1 VDKQIRVNSR
11 HSWTK
16 KIRANSRHSWTKKIE
31 AYILSASQKYFSDA
45 QRAMREGFRAALKTA
60 WWMIRLTVAISF
72 GVMLLQYVGVIA
84 LVSEWLTP
92 LFLHVGLQGEA
103 ALVFITGALVNH
115 YAAIAIIETIGF
127 DARSITILA
136 LMCLC
141 AHNLI
146 IETAIQKKTGSS
158 AVRMVVIR
166 LLLALIS
173 AVTLNA
179 ILPDSAADVS
189 VKKIQLV
196 EDNFLVVLT
205 HWAFGALSLSAKMF
219 AIIVAL
225 TVLQRVLAELG
236 VIRRLSR
243 AFRPLLK
250 LLGLPAKTSFLW
262 IVSQTLGLAYGAAV
276 MMEEKESGKVNKR
289 ELDLLNHHIAAS
301 HSNIE
306 DVMLF
311 FSIGASLFWM
321 YALRLA
327 FAVAVVWERRLFGP
341 PLKQKQPPANHASG

>member
-1 VDKQIRVNSR
+1 
-11 HSWTK
+11 
-16 KIRANSRHSWTKKIE
+16 
-31 AYILSASQKYFSDA
+31 LSANQKYFSVA
-45 QRAMREGFRAALKTA
+45 QQAVKDGLRAALKTA
-60 WWMIRLTVAISF
+60 WWMIRLTVIISF
-72 GVMLLQYVGVIA
+72 GVMLLQYFGVIA
-84 LVSEWLTP
+84 LISEWLTP
-92 LFLHVGLQGEA
+92 LFLHIGLQGEA

-115 YAAIAIIETIGF
+115 YAAIAIIDTIGF

-146 IETAIQKKTGSS
+146 IETAVQKKTGSS

-173 AVTLNA
+173 AVALNA
-179 ILPDSAADVS
+179 ILPDSTNDTS
-189 VKKIQLV
+189 MKKIQLV

-205 HWAFGALSLSAKMF
+205 HWAFSTLSLSAKMF
-219 AIIVAL
+219 SIIVVL

-236 VIRRLSR
+236 VIRKISKTL
-243 AFRPLLK
+243 RPLLK
-250 LLGLPAKTSFLW
+250 VFGLPAKTSFLW
-262 IVSQTLGLAYGAAV
+262 IVAQTLGLAYGAAV
-276 MMEEKESGKVNKR
+276 MIEEKNLGKVGKR
-289 ELDLLNHHIAAS
+289 DLDLLNHHIAAS

-321 YALRLA
+321 LALRIV
-327 FAVAVVWERRLFGP
+327 FAIAVVWERRLVGVIF
-341 PLKQKQPPANHASG
+341 KQNQRVL

>member
-1 VDKQIRVNSR
+1 M
-11 HSWTK
+11 
-16 KIRANSRHSWTKKIE
+16 
-31 AYILSASQKYFSDA
+31 SATRQYFSDA
-45 QRAMREGFRAALKTA
+45 QRAMREGLRAALKTA

-173 AVTLNA
+173 AVALNA
-179 ILPDSAADVS
+179 ILPVGSAADTS
-189 VKKIQLV
+189 MKKIQLV

-205 HWAFGALSLSAKMF
+205 YWALGTLALSAKMF
-219 AIIVAL
+219 AIIVVL
-225 TVLQRVLAELG
+225 TVLQRLLAELG

-243 AFRPLLK
+243 VLRPLLR

-276 MMEEKESGKVNKR
+276 MMEEKESGKVSRR
-289 ELDLLNHHIAAS
+289 ELDLLNHHVAAS

-321 YALRLA
+321 YALRLV
-327 FAVAVVWERRLFGP
+327 FAAAVVWERRLFCA
-341 PLKQKQPPANHASG
+341 LHKQKQPPANPAGG

>member
-1 VDKQIRVNSR
+1 
-11 HSWTK
+11 
-16 KIRANSRHSWTKKIE
+16 
-31 AYILSASQKYFSDA
+31 
-45 QRAMREGFRAALKTA
+45 MREGLRAALKTA

-173 AVTLNA
+173 AVALNA
-179 ILPDSAADVS
+179 ILPVGSAADTS
-189 VKKIQLV
+189 MKKIQLV

-205 HWAFGALSLSAKMF
+205 YWALGTLALSAKMF
-219 AIIVAL
+219 AIIVVL
-225 TVLQRVLAELG
+225 TVLQRLLAELG

-243 AFRPLLK
+243 VLRPLLR

-276 MMEEKESGKVNKR
+276 MMEEKESGKVSRR
-289 ELDLLNHHIAAS
+289 ELDLLNHHVAAS

-321 YALRLA
+321 YALRLV
-327 FAVAVVWERRLFGP
+327 FAAAVVWERRLFCA
-341 PLKQKQPPANHASG
+341 LHKQKQPPANPAGG

>member
-1 VDKQIRVNSR
+1 MS
-11 HSWTK
+11 
-16 KIRANSRHSWTKKIE
+16 AN
-31 AYILSASQKYFSDA
+31 QKYFSDV
-45 QRAMREGFRAALKTA
+45 QRATKEGLRSALKTA
-60 WWMIRLTVAISF
+60 WWMLRLTVAISF
-72 GVMLLQYVGVIA
+72 GVMLLQYLGVVVQ
-84 LVSEWLTP
+84 VSAWLTP

-146 IETAIQKKTGSS
+146 IETIIQKKTGSS
-158 AVRMVVIR
+158 AVRMVAIR

-179 ILPDSAADVS
+179 ILPESAADVS
-189 VKKIQLV
+189 VKKVQLV

-205 HWAFGALSLSAKMF
+205 HWALSALSLSAKMF
-219 AIIVAL
+219 AIIVVL

-243 AFRPLLK
+243 VLRPLLK
-250 LLGLPAKTSFLW
+250 VFGLPAKTSFLW
-262 IVSQTLGLAYGAAV
+262 MVSQTLGLAYGAAV

-306 DVMLF
+306 DVMLY

-321 YALRLA
+321 FALRLA
-327 FAVAVVWERRLFGP
+327 FAAAVVWERRLLSGL
-341 PLKQKQPPANHASG
+341 LKQNQPPANAASG

>member
-1 VDKQIRVNSR
+1 
-11 HSWTK
+11 
-16 KIRANSRHSWTKKIE
+16 
-31 AYILSASQKYFSDA
+31 
-45 QRAMREGFRAALKTA
+45 MREGLRAALKTA

-92 LFLHVGLQGEA
+92 LFRHIGLQGEA

-166 LLLALIS
+166 LLFAVIS
-173 AVTLNA
+173 AVALNA
-179 ILPDSAADVS
+179 ILPDNAGDVS
-189 VKKIQLV
+189 VKKVQLV
-196 EDNFLVVLT
+196 EDNFLVALA
-205 HWAFGALSLSAKMF
+205 HWAFGTLSLSAKMF
-219 AIIVAL
+219 TIIVVL

-236 VIRRLSR
+236 VIRSISR
-243 AFRPLLK
+243 ALRPLLRVF
-250 LLGLPAKTSFLW
+250 GLPAKTSFLW

-276 MMEEKESGKVNKR
+276 MIEEKESGKVSKR
-289 ELDLLNHHIAAS
+289 ELDLLNHHVAVS

-321 YALRLA
+321 FALRIV
-327 FAVAVVWERRLFGP
+327 FAIAVVWERKLVGVLR
-341 PLKQKQPPANHASG
+341 KQNQPPANLAGS

>member
-1 VDKQIRVNSR
+1 MSIKQ
-11 HSWTK
+11 
-16 KIRANSRHSWTKKIE
+16 
-31 AYILSASQKYFSDA
+31 QYFLDA
-45 QRAMREGFRAALKTA
+45 QQAMKEGLRAALKTA
-60 WWMIRLTVAISF
+60 WWMIRLTVTISF
-72 GVMLLQYVGVIA
+72 GVMLLQYVGVVA

-92 LFLHVGLQGEA
+92 LFRHVGLQGEA
-103 ALVFITGALVNH
+103 ALVFITGALVNL

-166 LLLALIS
+166 LLFAVLS
-173 AVTLNA
+173 AIILNA
-179 ILPDSAADVS
+179 ILPDSAGDTS
-189 VKKIQLV
+189 VKKVQLV
-196 EDNFLVVLT
+196 EDNFLVALT
-205 HWAFGALSLSAKMF
+205 YWAFSTLALSAKMF
-219 AIIVAL
+219 TIIVVL
-225 TVLQRVLAELG
+225 TVLQRVLAALG

-243 AFRPLLK
+243 ALRPLLRVF
-250 LLGLPAKTSFLW
+250 GLPAKTSFLW

-276 MMEEKESGKVNKR
+276 MIEEKESGKVSRR
-289 ELDLLNHHIAAS
+289 ELDLLNHHVAVS
-301 HSNIE
+301 HSNVE

-321 YALRLA
+321 LALRA
-327 FAVAVVWERRLFGP
+327 VFAVAVVWERRLLGML
-341 PLKQKQPPANHASG
+341 LKQNQPPAKVAGG